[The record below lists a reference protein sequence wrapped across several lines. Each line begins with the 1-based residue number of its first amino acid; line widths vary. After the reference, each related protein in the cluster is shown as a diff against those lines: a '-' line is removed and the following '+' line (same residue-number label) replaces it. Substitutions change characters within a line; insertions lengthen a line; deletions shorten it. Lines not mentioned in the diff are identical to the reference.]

1 MFAVFKNPL
10 RLFDRLSIQSKL
22 FLMLLIASLLSILIT
37 GYVGYNSGRE
47 ALEVSRISALTNLR
61 TTKAYQL
68 ESYLSGVKAHVQT
81 LSEDQFIIEQ
91 MKAIRRAYVALQQTP
106 DLNAEATEQLNTYYA
121 KEFIPRLSKNT
132 DGKPVASDY
141 IPSGK
146 AAKYLQYHY
155 AITNPQPIETKHK
168 LNRANDGSEYSQ
180 IHGKLHPFITNIFER
195 YAYYDFF
202 LIDPKTFDILYTYEK
217 ESDFGVNLKQGPYGE
232 TSLAEAVAS
241 LVKSPDRQTV
251 KFTDY
256 TSYRPSYGNAAAF
269 VLTPLY
275 DQSALVGI
283 MALQISSAEI
293 DRVMTNNQQWEQSG
307 LGKTGEAILIGAD
320 NKMRSNSRFL
330 LQDPDN
336 YIKQLEQQG
345 ASSKL
350 IERLR
355 SSRTSILNQTVN
367 SQSAA
372 RALLNQTGTA
382 IVNDYRQVPSI
393 TAYGPMRF
401 GDATWALVARMDEA
415 EAFAPIDEFRK
426 RILIAAASIIS
437 LITILATFLTRLFL
451 NPIYQIISATRQVV
465 RGQLDTHVA
474 VRSQDELSAL
484 AKAIN
489 QITGQLREQKVTIAD
504 GVSAQKHLMQAL
516 LPSPIVPRYEAGE
529 TPIADKANNVSV
541 LIIEIVGF
549 NHRSMEWPAEQSVN
563 YLNEIFSS
571 FDEATLNQGIERI
584 KVAGTTYMAVS
595 GLMTPRLDHA
605 KYALEYAL
613 ALQNRIYQFNQKYSL
628 DLQLRIGIDSGA
640 VIAGVIGQ
648 QYPSYNLWGNT
659 AIATRVIAAHANPGE
674 IWVGQPVRDRLGDA
688 YHFAKRDDIDIAGR
702 RNKIAV
708 WSVTRL

>member
-1 MFAVFKNPL
+1 MFAVFKKPL

-22 FLMLLIASLLSILIT
+22 FLMLLIASVLSILIT

-68 ESYLSGVKAHVQT
+68 DTYLNGVKAHVQT
-81 LSEDQFIIEQ
+81 LSEDQFLIDQ
-91 MKAIRRAYVALQQTP
+91 MKALRPAYQALEPTP
-106 DLNAEATEQLNTYYA
+106 DLNAEATEKLKTYYE

-132 DGKPVASDY
+132 DGKPVVADY
-141 IPSGK
+141 IPTGK

-155 AITNPQPIETKHK
+155 VANNPQPIEEKSK
-168 LNRANDGSEYSQ
+168 FNMANDGSAYSK
-180 IHGKLHPFITNIFER
+180 IHAKLHPFITNIFER

-202 LIDPKTFDILYTYEK
+202 LIDPKTFDVLYTYEK

-241 LVKSPDRQTV
+241 LLKSPDRQTV

-256 TSYRPSYGNAAAF
+256 TSYRPSYGNASAF

-275 DQSALVGI
+275 DQSQLVGI
-283 MALQISSAEI
+283 MALQLSSEEI

-307 LGKTGEAILIGAD
+307 LGKTGEAILIGSD
-320 NKMRSNSRFL
+320 SKMRSNSRFL

-367 SQSAA
+367 NQSAA

-382 IVNDYRQVPSI
+382 LANDYRQVPSI
-393 TAYGPMRF
+393 IAYGPIRF
-401 GDATWALVARMDEA
+401 GDVNWALVARMDQA

-451 NPIYQIISATRQVV
+451 NPIYQIITATRQVV
-465 RGQLDTHVA
+465 RGRLDTRVE
-474 VRSQDELSAL
+474 VRSHDELNEL
-484 AKAIN
+484 AKIIN
-489 QITGQLREQKVTIAD
+489 QITGQLRAQQATITESATVQK
-504 GVSAQKHLMQAL
+504 KLLQAL
-516 LPSPIVPRYEAGE
+516 LPIPIVPRYEAGE

-549 NHRSMEWPAEQSVN
+549 NHRSMEWPAEQSVS

-571 FDEATLNQGIERI
+571 FDEATLNQGVERI

-605 KYALEYAL
+605 KYAVEYAL
-613 ALQNRIYQFNQKYSL
+613 ALQNRLYQFNQTYNL
-628 DLQLRIGIDSGA
+628 DLQLRIGIDSGT

-659 AIATRVIAAHANPGE
+659 AIQTRVIASHGHPGE
-674 IWVGQPVRDRLGDA
+674 IWVGQAVRDRLGDL
-688 YHFAKRDDIDIAGR
+688 YHFDERAAIDIAGR
-702 RNKIAV
+702 RNKIVV

>member
-1 MFAVFKNPL
+1 MFAVFKKPL

-68 ESYLSGVKAHVQT
+68 DTYLNGVKAHVQT
-81 LSEDQFIIEQ
+81 LSEDQFIIDQ
-91 MKAIRRAYVALQQTP
+91 IKALRPAYQALEQTP
-106 DLNAEATEQLNTYYA
+106 DLNAEATEKLNTYYE

-132 DGKPVASDY
+132 DGKPVAADY

-155 AITNPQPIETKHK
+155 AANNPQPIENKDK
-168 LNRANDGSEYSQ
+168 LNMANDGSAYSK

-202 LIDPKTFDILYTYEK
+202 LIDPKTFDVLYTYEK
-217 ESDFGVNLKQGPYGE
+217 ESDFAINLKQGPYGE

-241 LVKSPDRQTV
+241 LLKSPDRQTV

-256 TSYRPSYGNAAAF
+256 TSYRPSYGNASAF

-275 DQSALVGI
+275 DQSQLVGI
-283 MALQISSAEI
+283 MALQLSSEEI

-320 NKMRSNSRFL
+320 TKMRSNSRFL
-330 LQDPDN
+330 LQDPDS

-350 IERLR
+350 LERLR

-382 IVNDYRQVPSI
+382 LVNDYRQVPSI
-393 TAYGPMRF
+393 TAYGPIRF
-401 GDATWALVARMDEA
+401 GDANWALVARMDQA

-451 NPIYQIISATRQVV
+451 NPIYQIITATRQVV
-465 RGQLDTHVA
+465 MGRLDTRVE
-474 VRSQDELSAL
+474 VRSKDELNEL
-484 AKAIN
+484 AKTIN
-489 QITGQLREQKVTIAD
+489 QITAQLREQQVTIAE
-504 GVSAQKHLMQAL
+504 GATAQKSLLQAL
-516 LPSPIVPRYEAGE
+516 LPTPIVPRYEAGE
-529 TPIADKANNVSV
+529 KPIADKANNVSV
-541 LIIEIVGF
+541 LVVEIAGF
-549 NHRSMEWPAEQSVN
+549 NHRSMEWSADQSVS

-584 KVAGTTYMAVS
+584 RVSGTKYMAVS

-605 KYALEYAL
+605 KYSVEYAL
-613 ALQNRIYQFNQKYSL
+613 ALQKLLQQFNQKYHL
-628 DLQLRIGIDSGA
+628 NFKLRIGIDSGT
-640 VIAGVIGQ
+640 VIAGVIGETH
-648 QYPSYNLWGNT
+648 PSYNLWGNT
-659 AIATRVIAAHANPGE
+659 AIQTGVIASHATPDE
-674 IWVGQPVRDRLGDA
+674 IWVGQAVRDRLGDL
-688 YHFAKRDDIDIAGR
+688 YHFEARDAIDIAGR
-702 RNKIAV
+702 RNKIEVCA
-708 WSVTRL
+708 VTRL